1 MFYINFYS
9 DKWVGTVLLTLTGQ
23 EVPGGKSPGE
33 REGEAGAGVETETGG
48 DDTRSTGDILQKAV
62 IQVTLIN
69 IEQPFFILKHVNN
82 FQEYFFF
89 Q

>member
-1 MFYINFYS
+1 MSETRESWLVI
-9 DKWVGTVLLTLTGQ
+9 VPLTLTDLAPAAEERSLGR
-23 EVPGGKSPGE
+23 

-69 IEQPFFILKHVNN
+69 IEQLFFILKHVI
-82 FQEYFFF
+82 FKIMLK
-89 Q
+89 